1 MKRVALA
8 TLLVVSALVLA
19 GCSTY
24 SGGTTQQV
32 REWANSAP
40 WDQDNQTIE
49 GDLTDLGNGLRE
61 RELRPLR
68 TACAAFPAD
77 VSALYNTLPTPDNE
91 LTNELNTALTDFDKA
106 ATDCYDAK
114 SFTSAPFHA
123 YERELAAGKT
133 AYHAA
138 QQRLL
143 TFGVR

>member
-1 MKRVALA
+1 VKRVALA
-8 TLLVVSALVLA
+8 TLLMVSALLLT
-19 GCSTY
+19 GCATY

-32 REWANSAP
+32 REWANGAP

-49 GDLTDLGNGLRE
+49 ADLTDLGNGLRA
-61 RELRPLR
+61 RALLPLR

-77 VSALYNTLPTPDNE
+77 VSALYNSLPTPDTE
-91 LTNELNTALTDFDKA
+91 LTDELNTALTNFDKA

-114 SFTSAPFHA
+114 SFTAAQFHA
-123 YERELAAGKT
+123 YERELAAGKS